1 MKMKKYIIAL
11 TAACAA
17 LSCAT
22 AQSVTSIDW
31 GKTDS
36 GQNVK
41 LFTLKNK
48 NGITVKVSDYGA
60 IITAIETPDRH
71 GKFADITLGF
81 DKFEDYKKSDY
92 FGAVVGR
99 YGNRIAGGEFSLDGN
114 DYKLPQNNGDNCLHG
129 GIVGFDKKVW
139 SAQSSTTPDAAVLKL
154 SLLSPDGD
162 QGFPGNLKVAVT
174 YTLNNQN
181 ELIVNYKATTDKPTV
196 CNLTQHSYFNLLGA
210 GNGNILNHELTI
222 NADKFTPVD
231 SELIPTG
238 DLEEVEGTPFDF
250 RKPKTIG
257 SRIEFDDKQL
267 KRGSGYDHNFVINQ
281 KKPGEMTFA
290 ARAYEPVSGREMI
303 VSTTEPGVQFYCGNF
318 LKGVRG
324 KKGKAYNYRYGFCL
338 ETQHFPDS
346 PNQDEFP
353 STVLRPGETYDTTTV
368 FKFQTQ

>member
-60 IITAIETPDRH
+60 IITAIETPDRY

-250 RKPKTIG
+250 RKAKLIG
-257 SRIEFDDKQL
+257 DDIDSDNEQV
-267 KRGSGYDHNFVINQ
+267 RNGHGFDHNWVLDT
-281 KKPGEMTFA
+281 KGDDTVLA
-290 ARAYEPVSGREMI
+290 AEVYCPETGI
-303 VSTTEPGVQFYCGNF
+303 VLKEYTNEPGVQVYAGNF
-318 LKGVRG
+318 LDGTVTG
-324 KKGKAYNYRYGFCL
+324 KKGVVYGHRTAICL
-338 ETQHFPDS
+338 ESQKYPDT
-346 PNQDEFP
+346 PNKPEWP
-353 STVLRPGETYDTTTV
+353 SAVLRPGETYTSHCV
-368 FKFQTQ
+368 FAFSVR

>member
-1 MKMKKYIIAL
+1 M
-11 TAACAA
+11 
-17 LSCAT
+17 
-22 AQSVTSIDW
+22 
-31 GKTDS
+31 
-36 GQNVK
+36 
-41 LFTLKNK
+41 
-48 NGITVKVSDYGA
+48 
-60 IITAIETPDRH
+60 
-71 GKFADITLGF
+71 
-81 DKFEDYKKSDY
+81 
-92 FGAVVGR
+92 
-99 YGNRIAGGEFSLDGN
+99 
-114 DYKLPQNNGDNCLHG
+114 
-129 GIVGFDKKVW
+129 
-139 SAQSSTTPDAAVLKL
+139 
-154 SLLSPDGD
+154 
-162 QGFPGNLKVAVT
+162 T